1 MARTKYLESKL
12 VNTMSEAYER
22 ILVDH
27 ILPRAEMKFE
37 SVVWRETFLWNLKVD
52 DLFKANMTNIKK
64 VFDLIK
70 RGASNF
76 LKFKDTLDYV
86 NSLPIEVHEN
96 SVTLAFCFSKMQF
109 VEELELIDI
118 YQKLFFV
125 EFLEF
130 LGRLA
135 FLIEFPNEES
145 FHVKLW
151 RLLDVMFGQF
161 KAKV

>member
-1 MARTKYLESKL
+1 
-12 VNTMSEAYER
+12 
-22 ILVDH
+22 
-27 ILPRAEMKFE
+27 
-37 SVVWRETFLWNLKVD
+37 
-52 DLFKANMTNIKK
+52 MTNIKK

-135 FLIEFPNEES
+135 FLIELPNEES